1 VLGAGFCCSLACNNR
16 RSENGND
23 SISTDAAAEPDT
35 AAAVR
40 EADAPYS
47 QTLTF
52 KQYSF
57 VVNQEGEGSLRRL
70 IVTGKDSVND
80 LDELNEPV
88 DGSIY
93 YAAAT
98 DINGDNKPELF
109 LFSRGTD
116 SAAYTKVYAY
126 AYDGKT
132 GRQISLPELSPDE
145 ATGYMG
151 HDSVYIEDNY
161 LVRQFPIYRNDSI
174 TNSMRTIR
182 YTLKPS
188 HGGYRFEAVQ

>member
-1 VLGAGFCCSLACNNR
+1 M
-16 RSENGND
+16 
-23 SISTDAAAEPDT
+23 STDAAAYPDADT
-35 AAAVR
+35 AAAV
-40 EADAPYS
+40 ESSKAAAGAYN

-57 VVNQEGEGSLRRL
+57 TVNQQGEGSLRRL
-70 IVTGKDSVND
+70 VITGKDSVND

-88 DGSIY
+88 EGGIY
-93 YAAAT
+93 YASAT
-98 DINGDNKPELF
+98 DINGDNKPEVF

-126 AYDGKT
+126 AYEGKT
-132 GRQISLPELSPDE
+132 GRKISLPELSPKD
-145 ATGYMG
+145 AAGYMG
-151 HDSVYIEDNY
+151 HDSVYIEDKY

-174 TNSMRTIR
+174 TGSMRTIR
-182 YTLKPS
+182 YTLKPT